1 MDALFSSLLGN
12 VDWYEI
18 WLATLDTLLML
29 GGSLL
34 FTIILGLPLGV
45 LAGLAALI
53 ASLPVLHEQLADLST
68 TAVMA
73 TAELVTP

>member
-1 MDALFSSLLGN
+1 MDALFGSLFTN

-34 FTIILGLPLGV
+34 FTILLGLPLGV
-45 LAGLAALI
+45 LLFLTG
-53 ASLPVLHEQLADLST
+53 SPQLLCPKRSS
-68 TAVMA
+68 
-73 TAELVTP
+73 